1 MKSPLSQDLINA
13 MLSSALHQTIAPARK
28 VQSRT
33 RQTQEKIKQAAK
45 FLFVKHG
52 FDGTSMGDVAEK
64 AEINQSLIHHHFGSK
79 QALWNVIRDEIY
91 EGYVSA
97 ALEFLS
103 QESDQD
109 IQIQIQSLIRM
120 RFKFIQDHPELARIM
135 AWQTL
140 SDMPAST
147 TSDHGMLAMQK
158 VLDRLKT
165 AQQNQ
170 LLSQEI
176 APEMIAVVV
185 FISTIGWFQN
195 DYRWLFSKQLNMS
208 ESELDQ
214 KYLDSLSKILL
225 GGVLA

>member
-1 MKSPLSQDLINA
+1 MKSPLSQDLLNQ
-13 MLSSALHQTIAPARK
+13 ALLNPSNPARK

-45 FLFVKHG
+45 FLFVKYG

-91 EGYVSA
+91 EDYVSA

-109 IQIQIQSLIRM
+109 IKIQIQSLISM

-140 SDMPAST
+140 SEMPAST
-147 TSDHGMLAMQK
+147 SSDHGLLAMQK

-165 AQQNQ
+165 AQQNK

-195 DYRWLFSKQLNMS
+195 DYRWLFSKQLNIS

-214 KYLDSLSKILL
+214 KYLENLSRILL

>member
-1 MKSPLSQDLINA
+1 MKSPLSQDLLNQ
-13 MLSSALHQTIAPARK
+13 ALLNPSNPARK

-79 QALWNVIRDEIY
+79 QTLWNVIRDEIY
-91 EGYVSA
+91 EDYVSA

-109 IQIQIQSLIRM
+109 IKIQIQSLISM

-147 TSDHGMLAMQK
+147 SSDHGLLAMQK

-165 AQQNQ
+165 AQQKK

-176 APEMIAVVV
+176 APEMIAVLV